1 MNNIL
6 YENKKLMKEEKLDEQ
21 RKTDNKYKKN
31 NKYIFKIIFPLT
43 LIICSICEKFF
54 KYQYIKTKFNYVLDD
69 IPNYDHTH
77 KTNNTIFW
85 CWFQGEEYAPKL
97 YSSGLNSIRMNLKN
111 FNIITINDNNI
122 ENYVHFPSYIMK
134 KYNDKKITRTHFSDL
149 LRLELL
155 IKYGGTWIDAS
166 VLISNYTESYFNK
179 DLFFF
184 RERTF
189 EAVGSSWFLT
199 SEKESPILKITRDLL
214 YEYWRINDYLYEY
227 FLFHM
232 FLKMTCYF
240 RSDDFKSLPYI
251 SNRPPHQLRNV
262 LNHKFSQNLY
272 NKIISSITVHKLSIK
287 GVRVNKKKAG
297 TIYHHI
303 IEKYLPK

>member
-1 MNNIL
+1 MIYYPDKKILMNL
-6 YENKKLMKEEKLDEQ
+6 KVDES

-43 LIICSICEKFF
+43 LIICLMSEEFF

-111 FNIITINDNNI
+111 FNIITINDNNL

-166 VLISNYTESYFNK
+166 VLISKYTESYFNK

-227 FLFHM
+227 FLFHI
-232 FLKMTCYF
+232 FLKMACYF
-240 RSDDFKSLPYI
+240 RPDDFKSLPYI
-251 SNRPPHQLRNV
+251 SNRPPHQLRDV

-272 NKIISSITVHKLSIK
+272 DKIISSITVHKLSIK
-287 GVRVNKKKAG
+287 RLRVDKKKGG

>member
-6 YENKKLMKEEKLDEQ
+6 SEKKKLMLEEKVDEP

-43 LIICSICEKFF
+43 LIICIICEEFF
-54 KYQYIKTKFNYVLDD
+54 KYQYIKIKFNYVLDD

-85 CWFQGEEYAPKL
+85 CWFQGEESAPKL

-111 FNIITINDNNI
+111 FNIITINDNNL

-166 VLISNYTESYFNK
+166 VLISKYTESYFNK

-227 FLFHM
+227 FLFHI
-232 FLKMTCYF
+232 FLKMACYF
-240 RSDDFKSLPYI
+240 RPDDFKSLPYI
-251 SNRPPHQLRNV
+251 SNRPPHQLRDV

-272 NKIISSITVHKLSIK
+272 DKIISSITVHKLSIK
-287 GVRVNKKKAG
+287 RLRVDKKKGG

>member
-6 YENKKLMKEEKLDEQ
+6 SENKKLMLEEKLDEQ

-43 LIICSICEKFF
+43 LIILSICEKFF
-54 KYQYIKTKFNYVLDD
+54 KYQYIKTKFNYVLND

-184 RERTF
+184 REKTF

-232 FLKMTCYF
+232 FLKMACYF
-240 RSDDFKSLPYI
+240 SLDDFKSLPYI
-251 SNRPPHQLRNV
+251 SNRPPHQLRDV

-287 GVRVNKKKAG
+287 GVRVDKKKGG

>member
-6 YENKKLMKEEKLDEQ
+6 SEKKKLMLEEKVDEP

-97 YSSGLNSIRMNLKN
+97 YSSGLNSIRMYLKN
-111 FNIITINDNNI
+111 FNIIIINDNNI

-184 RERTF
+184 REKTF

-240 RSDDFKSLPYI
+240 RPDDFKSLPYI
-251 SNRPPHQLRNV
+251 SNRPPHQLRDV

-287 GVRVNKKKAG
+287 GVRVDKKKG
-297 TIYHHI
+297 GSIYHHI